1 MTDNASPSSDLRQ
14 VGKELHQ
21 AIDFGFQVQAFLA
34 SEIGQYLVKR
44 AEDEIEAAVEEL
56 KCVNAFAPDAIRT
69 IQGKVQ
75 VAERFQYWLAD
86 AYQAGVAAQEQLIDQ
101 QP

>member
-34 SEIGQYLVKR
+34 SEIGQYLIKR
-44 AEDEIEAAVEEL
+44 AEDAVDSAVALLKIVPPSDSERIRQLQSSIE
-56 KCVNAFAPDAIRT
+56 R
-69 IQGKVQ
+69 
-75 VAERFQYWLAD
+75 AESIQYWLAD
-86 AYQAGVAAQEQLIDQ
+86 AYQAGIAAQEQLIDQ